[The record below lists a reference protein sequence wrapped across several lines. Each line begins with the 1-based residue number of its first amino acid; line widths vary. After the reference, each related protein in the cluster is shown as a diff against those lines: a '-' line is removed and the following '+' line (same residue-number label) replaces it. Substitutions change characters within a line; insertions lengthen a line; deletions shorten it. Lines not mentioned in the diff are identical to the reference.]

1 MRFDFRLTL
10 GCHADG
16 ARCGHTRRPEQ
27 ASGLLNANRNHSDCP
42 VSIPGNVTMVVGMT

>member
-27 ASGLLNANRNHSDCP
+27 ASIL
-42 VSIPGNVTMVVGMT
+42 

>member
-27 ASGLLNANRNHSDCP
+27 ASILGDAVAVPIATAPYRSQ
-42 VSIPGNVTMVVGMT
+42 GVTMVVGMT